1 MKYKKRQRIHLRTE
15 RKKRGWSA
23 HYINQKTKI
32 PLRYIEALE
41 TGNLDNVQKGSRLF
55 EARIR
60 YLTILELPLDSK
72 ITFSSPQGYNNTETT
87 GDIQSEGVSKNV
99 AYAIILVMIAVICIK
114 LTAII
119 VDKVQNN
126 TPILEPTQLTTT
138 ANIPTPK
145 AVFNTPDFQLYTTG
159 NTRAIIVVDGEEI
172 HNDVL
177 QPNKRYRYNF
187 TEKLELW
194 SDNISLLN
202 IELHGEKIAPQGA
215 VANERKLIFTID
227 RAAL

>member
-1 MKYKKRQRIHLRTE
+1 MKSKKRQRIHLRTE

-55 EARIR
+55 EARMR
-60 YLTILELPLDSK
+60 YLTILDLPLDSK
-72 ITFSSPQGYNNTETT
+72 ISFSPQEYNNTETT
-87 GDIQSEGVSKNV
+87 GDIQSEGLSKSV
-99 AYAIILVMIAVICIK
+99 AYGIIVVMIAVICIK

-119 VDKVQNN
+119 VDKIQNN
-126 TPILEPTQLTTT
+126 SPAIEPVFQTASTSIVTPSSIVN
-138 ANIPTPK
+138 A
-145 AVFNTPDFQLYTTG
+145 PDFQLYTTG
-159 NTRAIIVVDGEEI
+159 NTRAIIVVDGEEM

-177 QPNKRYRYNF
+177 QPNKQYNF
-187 TEKLELW
+187 HFTKKLELW

-215 VANERKLIFTID
+215 VANERKLIFTVD